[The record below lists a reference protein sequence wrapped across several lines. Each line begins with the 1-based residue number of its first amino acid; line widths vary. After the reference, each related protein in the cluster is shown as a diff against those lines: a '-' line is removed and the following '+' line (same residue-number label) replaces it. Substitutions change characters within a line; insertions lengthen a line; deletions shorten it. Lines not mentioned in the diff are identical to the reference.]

1 MTRPVLKKPI
11 PNFQSKALPNA
22 RIGLQQ
28 QNHDRLSQSKSKPE
42 LRVQVLRKNLEGS
55 ILKNHQTNYYINLIK
70 EL

>member
-42 LRVQVLRKNLEGS
+42 LRVQVLQKNLEGS
-55 ILKNHQTNYYINLIK
+55 SILKNHHNNY
-70 EL
+70 